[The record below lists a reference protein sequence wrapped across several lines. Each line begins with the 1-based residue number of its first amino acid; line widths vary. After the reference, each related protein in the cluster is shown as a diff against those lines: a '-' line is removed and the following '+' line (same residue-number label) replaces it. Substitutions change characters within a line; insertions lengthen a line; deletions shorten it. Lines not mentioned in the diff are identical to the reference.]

1 MPLLW
6 ISLAFLLGVFLAP
19 MLGGP
24 PWLWL
29 AFAGLCFLSYQLFR
43 RKKRFPSPIIPS
55 GFAFP
60 LNPLLLLLALSL
72 GAFRFLST
80 RPVLN
85 DQTLATYNDIGR
97 VQFAGKI
104 VRPADPLDQA
114 ILLDVAVDE
123 VLQINDV
130 HIDLPVKG
138 RCMVRV
144 IPGNDYHYGDRVVF
158 TGRLQTPPSNDDF
171 SYRDYLA
178 SKGIGSYMMYPSLDD
193 LTPTH
198 RLSVFGLLYSFR
210 ERAYQTI
217 NQLLPQPEAGLLS
230 GILIGMERDIPDA
243 VQEDFQ
249 KTGTTHIIAISGFNI
264 ALVAGLLTLL
274 LDRLIGKRWAPLG
287 VIGGIGLY
295 TVLVGA
301 QAAVVRAA
309 IMGSIS
315 LIGRQIGRRSTG
327 MNTLLF
333 TAALMTWQNPLILGD
348 VGFQLS
354 FSATL
359 GLVLFAGPWQD
370 ALTRW
375 MERAFSE
382 GLAAR
387 FSAPISEFFLFT
399 LAAQLTTLP
408 VIIFHFGQFSL
419 SAFLTNPLILPAQ
432 PLIMILGGPV
442 ILIGMILL
450 PLGQALIWL
459 VWPLLYYTIHVVGW
473 MAKIPGG
480 VLPMDVT
487 FGLGVA
493 FLLLFICI
501 TLLLREKIPRIAI
514 WLQPSLLVL
523 ILVLA
528 NSFLWREYFRQPD
541 GTLTLTFYPQAD
553 CTVVL
558 IESPTGRRILIN
570 TGNEPSMINADI
582 GEQLPMLDR
591 KLDLFLVPQ
600 EKTACFSAAS
610 RLMERVVVRR
620 MAFPPKISASRALS
634 QIDELALSSDIQRV
648 DTSSDLQMD
657 LMDGVNLWVYPSQN
671 GSSLTQIL
679 EEKAFKALFLW
690 DGNLPCSK
698 IEQQAAN
705 FSLYFDA
712 RKEAHPLH
720 QECPGLSA
728 TIQVVRV
735 PLAQQGSAE
744 LNLTAYKKLTIR
756 TDGEQIWING
766 FSP

>member
-6 ISLAFLLGVFLAP
+6 VSLVFLLGVFLAP

-29 AFAGLCFLSYQLFR
+29 ALAGLFFLIFRLRRR
-43 RKKRFPSPIIPS
+43 RKQYPSLNTHS
-55 GFAFP
+55 GFTFP
-60 LNPLLLLLALSL
+60 LSPLLLLLACCL
-72 GAFRFLST
+72 GGFRYLST
-80 RPVLN
+80 RPQLN
-85 DQTLATYNDIGR
+85 DHTLATYNDIGR
-97 VQFAGKI
+97 VQLSGKI

-123 VLQINDV
+123 ILQINDV
-130 HIDLPVKG
+130 SIVLPVKG

-144 IPGNDYHYGDRVVF
+144 LPGTDYHYGDRVVF
-158 TGRLQTPPSNDDF
+158 SGKLQTPPSNEEF

-178 SKGIGSYMMYPSLDD
+178 IKGIGSYMMYPLLDE
-193 LTPTH
+193 LTPTNQV
-198 RLSVFGLLYSFR
+198 SAYGLLFAFR
-210 ERAYQTI
+210 EQAYQTI
-217 NQLLPQPEAGLLS
+217 NLLLPQPEAGLLS
-230 GILIGMERDIPDA
+230 GILIGMERDIPDS

-249 KTGTTHIIAISGFNI
+249 KTGTSHIVAISGFNI

-274 LDRLIGKRWAPLG
+274 LDKLIGKRWAPLG
-287 VIGGIGLY
+287 VIVGIGLY

-315 LIGRQIGRRSTG
+315 LIGRQIGRRNTG
-327 MNTLLF
+327 INTLLF

-354 FSATL
+354 FSATM

-375 MERAFSE
+375 MERTFSE

-387 FSAPISEFFLFT
+387 LSAPISEFFLFT

-408 VIIFHFGQFSL
+408 VIIYHFGQFSL

-442 ILIGMILL
+442 ILIGMIVL

-459 VWPLLYYTIHVVGW
+459 VWPLLYYTIHVVHW

-480 VLPMDVT
+480 VLPMDVS
-487 FGLGVA
+487 FGLGVVI
-493 FLLLFICI
+493 LLLLVLIAS
-501 TLLLREKIPRIAI
+501 LLRNKVPKIAI
-514 WLQPSLLVL
+514 WLQPGLFVLV
-523 ILVLA
+523 LVLA

-541 GTLTLTFYPQAD
+541 GELKLTFYPQAD
-553 CTVVL
+553 CTLVL
-558 IESPTGRRILIN
+558 IESPTGRRILMN
-570 TGNEPSMINADI
+570 AGNEGSLTNAI
-582 GEQLPMLDR
+582 LGEQLPVLDR
-591 KLDLFLVPQ
+591 SLDLVLIPQ
-600 EKTACFSAAS
+600 EKTACYSAVP
-610 RLMERVVVRR
+610 RLMERFKIEG
-620 MAFPPKISASRALS
+620 MIFPPQISASRVLS
-634 QIDELALSSDIQRV
+634 EVDELSVSEKIERIDSTA
-648 DTSSDLQMD
+648 DLKVD
-657 LMDGVNLWVYPSQN
+657 LMDGVKLWSYPSQN
-671 GSSLTQIL
+671 GSSLAQVL
-679 EEKAFKALFLW
+679 EMKDFMALFLW

-698 IEQQAAN
+698 IEQQAPS

-712 RKEAHPLH
+712 RKEARPLQ

-728 TIQVVRV
+728 TIQAVRM
-735 PLAQQGSAE
+735 PLAQQVSAE
-744 LNLTAYKKLTIR
+744 VNLTAYKKLTIR
-756 TDGEQIWING
+756 SDGERIWIDG
-766 FSP
+766 FAP

>member
-6 ISLAFLLGVFLAP
+6 VSLAFLSGVFLAP
-19 MLGGP
+19 ILGGP
-24 PWLWL
+24 PWVWL
-29 AFAGLCFLSYQLFR
+29 ALAGLFFLIFRLRR
-43 RKKRFPSPIIPS
+43 RKKRAPSTSLHS

-60 LNPLLLLLALSL
+60 ISPLLLLLALCL
-72 GAFRFLST
+72 GGFRYLST

-97 VQFAGKI
+97 VQLTGKI

-123 VLQINDV
+123 ILQINDV
-130 HIDLPVKG
+130 SISLPVKG

-144 IPGNDYHYGDRVVF
+144 LPGTDYHYGDRVVF
-158 TGRLQTPPSNDDF
+158 SGKLQTPPSNEEF

-178 SKGIGSYMMYPSLDD
+178 IKGIGSYMMYPLLDE
-193 LTPTH
+193 LIPTNQV
-198 RLSVFGLLYSFR
+198 SAYGLLFVFR
-210 ERAYQTI
+210 EQAYQTI
-217 NQLLPQPEAGLLS
+217 NLLLPQPEAGLLS
-230 GILIGMERDIPDA
+230 GILIGMERDIPDS

-249 KTGTTHIIAISGFNI
+249 KTGTSHIVAISGFNI

-274 LDRLIGKRWAPLG
+274 LDKLIGKRWAPLG
-287 VIGGIGLY
+287 VIVGIGLY

-315 LIGRQIGRRSTG
+315 LVGRQIGRPNTG
-327 MNTLLF
+327 INTLLF

-354 FSATL
+354 FSATM
-359 GLVLFAGPWQD
+359 GLVLFAGSWQD

-375 MERAFSE
+375 MERTFSE

-387 FSAPISEFFLFT
+387 LSAPISEFFLFT
-399 LAAQLTTLP
+399 LAAQLTTMP
-408 VIIFHFGQFSL
+408 VIIYHFGQFSL

-442 ILIGMILL
+442 ILIGMIFL

-459 VWPLLYYTIHVVGW
+459 VWPLLYYTIHVVHW
-473 MAKIPGG
+473 TAKIPGG

-493 FLLLFICI
+493 ILLLLV
-501 TLLLREKIPRIAI
+501 LLASMLRSKVPKIAI
-514 WLQPSLLVL
+514 WLQPGLIVLV
-523 ILVLA
+523 LVLA

-541 GTLTLTFYPQAD
+541 RELKLTFYPQAD
-553 CTVVL
+553 CTLVL
-558 IESPTGRRILIN
+558 IESPTGRRILMN
-570 TGNEPSMINADI
+570 AGNEGSLTNAI
-582 GEQLPMLDR
+582 LGEQLPMLDR
-591 KLDLFLVPQ
+591 SLDLVLIPQ
-600 EKTACFSAAS
+600 EKTACFSAVP
-610 RLMERVVVRR
+610 RLMERFKIDG
-620 MAFPPKISASRALS
+620 MIFPPQIGASRVLT
-634 QIDELALSSDIQRV
+634 QVDELSVSEKIERIDSTADFQV
-648 DTSSDLQMD
+648 N
-657 LMDGVNLWVYPSQN
+657 LMDGVKLWSYPAQN
-671 GSSLTQIL
+671 GSSLAQFL
-679 EEKAFKALFLW
+679 ELKEFKALFIW

-698 IEQQAAN
+698 IEQQAAS

-712 RKEAHPLH
+712 RKAALPLK

-728 TIQVVRV
+728 TIQAVRM

-756 TDGEQIWING
+756 SDGERFWIDG
-766 FSP
+766 FIP

>member
-6 ISLAFLLGVFLAP
+6 VSLVFLLGVFLAP

-29 AFAGLCFLSYQLFR
+29 ALAGLFFLIFRLRRR
-43 RKKRFPSPIIPS
+43 RKEYPSLNTHS
-55 GFAFP
+55 GFTFP
-60 LNPLLLLLALSL
+60 LSPLLLLLACCL
-72 GAFRFLST
+72 GGFRYLST
-80 RPVLN
+80 RPQLN
-85 DQTLATYNDIGR
+85 DHTLATYNDIGR
-97 VQFAGKI
+97 VQLSGKI

-123 VLQINDV
+123 ILQINDV
-130 HIDLPVKG
+130 SIVLPVKG

-144 IPGNDYHYGDRVVF
+144 LPGTDYHYGDRVVF
-158 TGRLQTPPSNDDF
+158 SGKLQTPPSNEEF

-178 SKGIGSYMMYPSLDD
+178 IKGIGSYMMYPLLDE
-193 LTPTH
+193 LTPTNQV
-198 RLSVFGLLYSFR
+198 SAYGLLFAFR
-210 ERAYQTI
+210 EQAYQTI
-217 NQLLPQPEAGLLS
+217 NLLLPQPEAGLLS
-230 GILIGMERDIPDA
+230 GILIGMERDIPDS

-249 KTGTTHIIAISGFNI
+249 KTGTSHIVAISGFNI

-274 LDRLIGKRWAPLG
+274 LDKLIGKRWAPLG
-287 VIGGIGLY
+287 VIVGIGLY

-315 LIGRQIGRRSTG
+315 LIGRQIGRRNTG
-327 MNTLLF
+327 INTLLF

-354 FSATL
+354 FSATM

-375 MERAFSE
+375 MERTFSE

-387 FSAPISEFFLFT
+387 LSAPISEFFLFT

-408 VIIFHFGQFSL
+408 VIIYHFGQFSL

-442 ILIGMILL
+442 ILIGMIVL

-459 VWPLLYYTIHVVGW
+459 VWPLLYYTIHVVHW

-480 VLPMDVT
+480 VLPMDVS
-487 FGLGVA
+487 FGLGVVI
-493 FLLLFICI
+493 LLLLVLIAS
-501 TLLLREKIPRIAI
+501 LLRNKVPKIAI
-514 WLQPSLLVL
+514 WLQPGLFVLV
-523 ILVLA
+523 LVLA

-541 GTLTLTFYPQAD
+541 GELKLTFYPQAD
-553 CTVVL
+553 CTLVL
-558 IESPTGRRILIN
+558 IESPTGRRILMN
-570 TGNEPSMINADI
+570 AGNEGSLTNAI
-582 GEQLPMLDR
+582 LGEQLPVLDR
-591 KLDLFLVPQ
+591 SLDLVLIPQ
-600 EKTACFSAAS
+600 EKTACYSAVP
-610 RLMERVVVRR
+610 RLMERFKIEG
-620 MAFPPKISASRALS
+620 MIFPPQISASRVLS
-634 QIDELALSSDIQRV
+634 EVDELSVSEKIERIDSTA
-648 DTSSDLQMD
+648 DLKVD
-657 LMDGVNLWVYPSQN
+657 LMDGVKLWSYPSQN
-671 GSSLTQIL
+671 GSSLAQVL
-679 EEKAFKALFLW
+679 EMKDFMALFLW

-698 IEQQAAN
+698 IEQQAPS

-712 RKEAHPLH
+712 RKEARPLQ

-728 TIQVVRV
+728 TIQAVRM
-735 PLAQQGSAE
+735 PLAQQVSAE
-744 LNLTAYKKLTIR
+744 VNLTAYKKLTIR
-756 TDGEQIWING
+756 SDGERIWIDG
-766 FSP
+766 FAP